1 MGLYGLLTFGRSA
14 GFWAT
19 PSRIV
24 GMSKEKI
31 ATAHAPAAIGPY
43 SQAIRLGNLIFTAGQ
58 GGIDPATQQV
68 VAGGITEQTTQ
79 TLENLKA
86 VLESAGSSL
95 AQVVKATVFLKD
107 MNDFAAMNAVY
118 AKYLSPEGVLAPA
131 RTTVEVA
138 RLPKDILV
146 EIELIAEHE
155 PGIHSYLHRP
165 EGIK

>member
-1 MGLYGLLTFGRSA
+1 MG
-14 GFWAT
+14 
-19 PSRIV
+19 
-24 GMSKEKI
+24 KEKI

-68 VAGGITEQTTQ
+68 VAGGIAEQTAR

-107 MNDFAAMNAVY
+107 MNDFASMNAVY
-118 AKYLSPEGVLAPA
+118 AKYLAPEGILAPA

-155 PGIHSYLHRP
+155 PGIHSYLHHP
-165 EGIK
+165 QSIQQA